1 MTIHAQLRAAYLSS
15 GRTVAHISL
24 QSGYSE
30 NTVARLLGPKP
41 MNVSLA
47 AAVAVAETLGLP
59 QLWLSPISRVE
70 NAVDVTTK

>member
-1 MTIHAQLRAAYLSS
+1 MTVHAQLRAAYRTS
-15 GRTVAHISL
+15 GRTIAHIAIR
-24 QSGYSE
+24 SGYSE

-59 QLWLSPISRVE
+59 QLWLTPTSRVE
-70 NAVDVTTK
+70 NSVIATPK